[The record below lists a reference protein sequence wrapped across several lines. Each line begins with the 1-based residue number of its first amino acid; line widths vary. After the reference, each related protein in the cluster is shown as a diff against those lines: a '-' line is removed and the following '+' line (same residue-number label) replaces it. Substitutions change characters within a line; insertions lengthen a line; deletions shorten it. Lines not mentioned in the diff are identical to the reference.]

1 MGDHPECFTTRV
13 WDVGVSRRSGRAVW
27 LMHEEPRGSGDV
39 SPLRTLFVP
48 RTATRTGEV
57 IRVNLVCLSPIN
69 RLRAVFYC
77 GHYSSYSLSACGNVI
92 SPVLIEIMSMNSV
105 VLILRNEKP
114 QLIQV
119 AEGMNSISLHQED
132 GTEREL
138 EIMNAVVRS
147 LTGDN
152 SSYLIAT
159 DIEDLDS
166 AQIRRA
172 IEIIYN

>member
-1 MGDHPECFTTRV
+1 
-13 WDVGVSRRSGRAVW
+13 
-27 LMHEEPRGSGDV
+27 
-39 SPLRTLFVP
+39 
-48 RTATRTGEV
+48 
-57 IRVNLVCLSPIN
+57 
-69 RLRAVFYC
+69 
-77 GHYSSYSLSACGNVI
+77 
-92 SPVLIEIMSMNSV
+92 MSMNSV

-119 AEGMNSISLHQED
+119 AEGMNSISLYQED